1 MFHKLNPTLFA
12 EGRGTKMPYSSVFLK
27 ITQIIV
33 IELPIAKG
41 VSYGQYEMVM
51 FYFLSLTCILSQYF
65 VIIIF

>member
-1 MFHKLNPTLFA
+1 
-12 EGRGTKMPYSSVFLK
+12 MPYSSVFLK